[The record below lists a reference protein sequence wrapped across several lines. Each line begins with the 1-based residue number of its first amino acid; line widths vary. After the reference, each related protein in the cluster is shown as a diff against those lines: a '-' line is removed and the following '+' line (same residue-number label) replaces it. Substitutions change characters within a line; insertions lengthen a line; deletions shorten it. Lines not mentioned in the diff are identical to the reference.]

1 MPNTKS
7 AKKRLKQNESIRLR
21 NRAARSVVRNRIK
34 KLIQTIK
41 SGNIEQAETEFKSVV
56 SALDRAASNKIW
68 HANTTSR
75 KKSRLSAL
83 ILKAKEA
90 QKQ

>member
-7 AKKRLKQNESIRLR
+7 AQKRLKQNETLRLR

-34 KLIQTIK
+34 KLIQTLK
-41 SGNIEQAETEFKSVV
+41 AGDVQEAENQFKTVCG
-56 SALDRAASNKIW
+56 ALDSAANKNLW
-68 HANTTSR
+68 HRNTAAR

-83 ILKAKEA
+83 ILKVKQAK
-90 QKQ
+90 

>member
-7 AKKRLKQNESIRLR
+7 AQKRLKQNESIRLR

-34 KLIQTIK
+34 KMIQTLK
-41 SGNIEQAETEFKSVV
+41 TGDVQGAEAEFKTVC
-56 SALDRAASNKIW
+56 SALDSAAHKNLW
-68 HANTTSR
+68 HRNTAGR

-83 ILKAKEA
+83 ILKAKQA
-90 QKQ
+90 Q

>member
-7 AKKRLKQNESIRLR
+7 AQKRLKQNESIRLR

-34 KLIQTIK
+34 KLIQLLK
-41 SGNIEQAETEFKSVV
+41 DGNVQEAENQFKTVC
-56 SALDRAASNKIW
+56 SALDSAANKNLW
-68 HANTTSR
+68 HRNTAGR

-83 ILKAKEA
+83 ILKVKQAK
-90 QKQ
+90 